1 MADALSCMFHAL
13 RNHLSRTLALATLC
27 TLGLALAT
35 TPAFADDAI
44 TTIDISGKGSNTTVT
59 IDKPGSYRLC
69 GSSSTTWVHVK
80 TGNVTLYLADGL
92 NINPGISANAGKT
105 CPSIKIE
112 NTGGTVNIISEA
124 NAQAKLSSYL
134 TSPAIQK
141 EGTQTKLV
149 FSTADS
155 EHPGTISATAASGS
169 MSAGIGTNYKL
180 VSNGVTGN
188 IVFKSGKVI
197 ARGGT
202 DAAGIGGGSGGSV
215 DGITIEG
222 TATIEAYGS
231 AGGAGI
237 GCGFHGTMRNITI
250 RGGNVTA
257 KGGDN
262 GAGIGCGRDEQGYT
276 HGTITIEGGTVNA
289 TGGGFG
295 AGIGGSF
302 RSKVNSIV
310 IKGGT
315 VKAIA
320 GEYACGIGSGGGT
333 TNEHW
338 CKSITISGG
347 NVTAVGGGASSSHAA
362 AIGNECR
369 ATGRQ
374 TISITGGIVR
384 AYATSDHAH
393 AIGGGGT
400 NGPGSYPHVAVDI
413 SGGTIIAKGG
423 SKASTFGSNGN
434 GYNTQ
439 KGKYFVATITGG
451 SILFAAGDSVTNLGT
466 FQVDPTDAAHNKV
479 SPTAATMGTL
489 KNKQLDL
496 GKSQAVVKGLSSNYG
511 MNDVTAISLDDEFGN
526 GKKEVLFCPWLPT
539 GTTLVRVDASVQSQ
553 SVPYTGSAVSGK
565 TGTLYPACKLT
576 LSPYGTGTD
585 GHALALFGEGVEA
598 IQPAIA
604 TGQVVERYTASPNP
618 YSEQVMDAGGKLSPN
633 VTVNGTRLTDAQ
645 GNWIYSGGTDGS
657 GSYGSYT
664 LYAQMRPVSY
674 TVHFDANAPAGS
686 SATASGAAPDDI
698 VAKYG
703 KTYKIGEG
711 STLFIPGYTLSGW
724 NTAADG
730 SGTVFAP
737 GEAASN
743 LSDTDGATV
752 TLYAQWTRKPYTIHF
767 EGGEGATGH
776 MDDALFDID
785 VAGQLPA
792 NRFNKPGY
800 TFAGW
805 APSASVGG
813 AISDGAWVTNL
824 CAKDV
829 DGNILLDANGSPM
842 GLTLTARWIDNSVA
856 AHDVAVTVGID
867 NSAAK
872 GFASRLTL
880 VDGGTSFAPFEEK
893 ADTSGTTYYALKRE
907 GALPAGTYMLML
919 DGKDTGKTVEV
930 GDDADVVS
938 LNLYSLATSCDNK
951 LAGVDVQPSWSI
963 VAGTDTV
970 YLVGSHVTLAARGT
984 ARGYA
989 FDQWTSPDDTVHF
1002 AESSSEAS
1010 NPTTVVVDRAL
1021 SMYAT
1026 SRPIDYCIRFDPNA
1040 DDVTGTMEEQ
1050 TLAYD
1055 TEADLLTCDF
1065 ARTGYAFAG
1074 WSTKPDGSGDTF
1086 ADSATVKNLMDSEGT
1101 LTLFAQWKPITYFV
1115 HFDGNLADGPAMQS
1129 IEATYGQAF
1138 YLPENT
1144 FVFHNDGLADSTFIG
1159 WNTQR
1164 DGSGDTY
1171 EDAQQVINLCS
1182 EQGTSITLYAQW
1194 RDPEPAPTP
1203 DPGPEPDP
1211 EPTPGTSG
1219 GTDQK
1224 TPQRPN
1230 GTKSKG
1236 HSSGLPGTGDGSPL
1250 WIAIGALG
1258 IAAVSLGTSRMKRS
1272 AR

>member
-27 TLGLALAT
+27 TLGLVLAAT
-35 TPAFADDAI
+35 SAFADDVI

-92 NINPGISANAGKT
+92 NINPGISANTGKT

-222 TATIEAYGS
+222 TANIEAYGS

-374 TISITGGIVR
+374 TITITGGIVR

-423 SKASTFGSNGN
+423 
-434 GYNTQ
+434 
-439 KGKYFVATITGG
+439 
-451 SILFAAGDSVTNLGT
+451 
-466 FQVDPTDAAHNKV
+466 
-479 SPTAATMGTL
+479 
-489 KNKQLDL
+489 
-496 GKSQAVVKGLSSNYG
+496 
-511 MNDVTAISLDDEFGN
+511 
-526 GKKEVLFCPWLPT
+526 
-539 GTTLVRVDASVQSQ
+539 
-553 SVPYTGSAVSGK
+553 
-565 TGTLYPACKLT
+565 
-576 LSPYGTGTD
+576 
-585 GHALALFGEGVEA
+585 
-598 IQPAIA
+598 
-604 TGQVVERYTASPNP
+604 
-618 YSEQVMDAGGKLSPN
+618 
-633 VTVNGTRLTDAQ
+633 
-645 GNWIYSGGTDGS
+645 
-657 GSYGSYT
+657 
-664 LYAQMRPVSY
+664 
-674 TVHFDANAPAGS
+674 
-686 SATASGAAPDDI
+686 
-698 VAKYG
+698 VAK
-703 KTYKIGEG
+703 
-711 STLFIPGYTLSGW
+711 
-724 NTAADG
+724 
-730 SGTVFAP
+730 
-737 GEAASN
+737 
-743 LSDTDGATV
+743 
-752 TLYAQWTRKPYTIHF
+752 R
-767 EGGEGATGH
+767 
-776 MDDALFDID
+776 
-785 VAGQLPA
+785 
-792 NRFNKPGY
+792 
-800 TFAGW
+800 
-805 APSASVGG
+805 APSAPM
-813 AISDGAWVTNL
+813 ATDTTP
-824 CAKDV
+824 KK
-829 DGNILLDANGSPM
+829 AN
-842 GLTLTARWIDNSVA
+842 TLQ
-856 AHDVAVTVGID
+856 
-867 NSAAK
+867 
-872 GFASRLTL
+872 
-880 VDGGTSFAPFEEK
+880 
-893 ADTSGTTYYALKRE
+893 
-907 GALPAGTYMLML
+907 
-919 DGKDTGKTVEV
+919 
-930 GDDADVVS
+930 
-938 LNLYSLATSCDNK
+938 
-951 LAGVDVQPSWSI
+951 QPSRE
-963 VAGTDTV
+963 V
-970 YLVGSHVTLAARGT
+970 
-984 ARGYA
+984 
-989 FDQWTSPDDTVHF
+989 P
-1002 AESSSEAS
+1002 SSL
-1010 NPTTVVVDRAL
+1010 PRA
-1021 SMYAT
+1021 
-1026 SRPIDYCIRFDPNA
+1026 
-1040 DDVTGTMEEQ
+1040 
-1050 TLAYD
+1050 
-1055 TEADLLTCDF
+1055 
-1065 ARTGYAFAG
+1065 
-1074 WSTKPDGSGDTF
+1074 
-1086 ADSATVKNLMDSEGT
+1086 
-1101 LTLFAQWKPITYFV
+1101 
-1115 HFDGNLADGPAMQS
+1115 
-1129 IEATYGQAF
+1129 
-1138 YLPENT
+1138 
-1144 FVFHNDGLADSTFIG
+1144 
-1159 WNTQR
+1159 
-1164 DGSGDTY
+1164 
-1171 EDAQQVINLCS
+1171 
-1182 EQGTSITLYAQW
+1182 
-1194 RDPEPAPTP
+1194 TP
-1203 DPGPEPDP
+1203 
-1211 EPTPGTSG
+1211 
-1219 GTDQK
+1219 
-1224 TPQRPN
+1224 
-1230 GTKSKG
+1230 
-1236 HSSGLPGTGDGSPL
+1236 
-1250 WIAIGALG
+1250 
-1258 IAAVSLGTSRMKRS
+1258 
-1272 AR
+1272 

>member
-27 TLGLALAT
+27 TLGLVLAT
-35 TPAFADDAI
+35 TPAFADDVI

-59 IDKPGSYRLC
+59 IDKPGSYRLY

-92 NINPGISANAGKT
+92 NINPGISANTGKT

-222 TATIEAYGS
+222 TANIEAYGS

-257 KGGDN
+257 KGGDS
-262 GAGIGCGRDEQGYT
+262 GAGIGCGRDEQGLT
-276 HGTITIEGGTVNA
+276 HGAITIEGGTVNA

-333 TNEHW
+333 ANEHW

-374 TISITGGIVR
+374 TITITGGIVR
-384 AYATSDHAH
+384 AYTTSDHAH

-423 SKASTFGSNGN
+423 SKASAFGSNGN

-439 KGKYFVATITGG
+439 KGKYFAATITGG

-496 GKSQAVVKGLSSNYG
+496 GKS
-511 MNDVTAISLDDEFGN
+511 
-526 GKKEVLFCPWLPT
+526 
-539 GTTLVRVDASVQSQ
+539 
-553 SVPYTGSAVSGK
+553 
-565 TGTLYPACKLT
+565 
-576 LSPYGTGTD
+576 
-585 GHALALFGEGVEA
+585 
-598 IQPAIA
+598 
-604 TGQVVERYTASPNP
+604 
-618 YSEQVMDAGGKLSPN
+618 
-633 VTVNGTRLTDAQ
+633 
-645 GNWIYSGGTDGS
+645 
-657 GSYGSYT
+657 
-664 LYAQMRPVSY
+664 
-674 TVHFDANAPAGS
+674 
-686 SATASGAAPDDI
+686 
-698 VAKYG
+698 
-703 KTYKIGEG
+703 
-711 STLFIPGYTLSGW
+711 
-724 NTAADG
+724 
-730 SGTVFAP
+730 
-737 GEAASN
+737 
-743 LSDTDGATV
+743 
-752 TLYAQWTRKPYTIHF
+752 
-767 EGGEGATGH
+767 
-776 MDDALFDID
+776 
-785 VAGQLPA
+785 
-792 NRFNKPGY
+792 
-800 TFAGW
+800 
-805 APSASVGG
+805 
-813 AISDGAWVTNL
+813 
-824 CAKDV
+824 
-829 DGNILLDANGSPM
+829 
-842 GLTLTARWIDNSVA
+842 
-856 AHDVAVTVGID
+856 
-867 NSAAK
+867 
-872 GFASRLTL
+872 
-880 VDGGTSFAPFEEK
+880 
-893 ADTSGTTYYALKRE
+893 
-907 GALPAGTYMLML
+907 
-919 DGKDTGKTVEV
+919 
-930 GDDADVVS
+930 
-938 LNLYSLATSCDNK
+938 
-951 LAGVDVQPSWSI
+951 
-963 VAGTDTV
+963 
-970 YLVGSHVTLAARGT
+970 
-984 ARGYA
+984 
-989 FDQWTSPDDTVHF
+989 
-1002 AESSSEAS
+1002 
-1010 NPTTVVVDRAL
+1010 
-1021 SMYAT
+1021 
-1026 SRPIDYCIRFDPNA
+1026 
-1040 DDVTGTMEEQ
+1040 
-1050 TLAYD
+1050 
-1055 TEADLLTCDF
+1055 
-1065 ARTGYAFAG
+1065 
-1074 WSTKPDGSGDTF
+1074 
-1086 ADSATVKNLMDSEGT
+1086 
-1101 LTLFAQWKPITYFV
+1101 
-1115 HFDGNLADGPAMQS
+1115 
-1129 IEATYGQAF
+1129 
-1138 YLPENT
+1138 
-1144 FVFHNDGLADSTFIG
+1144 
-1159 WNTQR
+1159 
-1164 DGSGDTY
+1164 
-1171 EDAQQVINLCS
+1171 
-1182 EQGTSITLYAQW
+1182 
-1194 RDPEPAPTP
+1194 
-1203 DPGPEPDP
+1203 
-1211 EPTPGTSG
+1211 
-1219 GTDQK
+1219 
-1224 TPQRPN
+1224 
-1230 GTKSKG
+1230 
-1236 HSSGLPGTGDGSPL
+1236 
-1250 WIAIGALG
+1250 
-1258 IAAVSLGTSRMKRS
+1258 
-1272 AR
+1272 

>member
-1 MADALSCMFHAL
+1 M
-13 RNHLSRTLALATLC
+13 
-27 TLGLALAT
+27 
-35 TPAFADDAI
+35 
-44 TTIDISGKGSNTTVT
+44 
-59 IDKPGSYRLC
+59 
-69 GSSSTTWVHVK
+69 
-80 TGNVTLYLADGL
+80 
-92 NINPGISANAGKT
+92 
-105 CPSIKIE
+105 
-112 NTGGTVNIISEA
+112 
-124 NAQAKLSSYL
+124 
-134 TSPAIQK
+134 
-141 EGTQTKLV
+141 
-149 FSTADS
+149 
-155 EHPGTISATAASGS
+155 
-169 MSAGIGTNYKL
+169 
-180 VSNGVTGN
+180 
-188 IVFKSGKVI
+188 
-197 ARGGT
+197 
-202 DAAGIGGGSGGSV
+202 
-215 DGITIEG
+215 
-222 TATIEAYGS
+222 
-231 AGGAGI
+231 
-237 GCGFHGTMRNITI
+237 
-250 RGGNVTA
+250 
-257 KGGDN
+257 
-262 GAGIGCGRDEQGYT
+262 
-276 HGTITIEGGTVNA
+276 
-289 TGGGFG
+289 
-295 AGIGGSF
+295 
-302 RSKVNSIV
+302 
-310 IKGGT
+310 
-315 VKAIA
+315 
-320 GEYACGIGSGGGT
+320 
-333 TNEHW
+333 
-338 CKSITISGG
+338 
-347 NVTAVGGGASSSHAA
+347 
-362 AIGNECR
+362 
-369 ATGRQ
+369 
-374 TISITGGIVR
+374 
-384 AYATSDHAH
+384 
-393 AIGGGGT
+393 
-400 NGPGSYPHVAVDI
+400 AVDI

-423 SKASTFGSNGN
+423 SKASAFGSNGN

-439 KGKYFVATITGG
+439 KGKYFAATITGG

-585 GHALALFGEGVEA
+585 GHALALFGQGVEA
-598 IQPAIA
+598 IQPAIV

-618 YSEQVMDAGGKLSPN
+618 YSEQVMDASGKLSPN
-633 VTVNGTRLTDAQ
+633 VTVNDARLTDAQ
-645 GNWIYSGGTDGS
+645 GNWIYSG
-657 GSYGSYT
+657 
-664 LYAQMRPVSY
+664 
-674 TVHFDANAPAGS
+674 
-686 SATASGAAPDDI
+686 
-698 VAKYG
+698 
-703 KTYKIGEG
+703 
-711 STLFIPGYTLSGW
+711 
-724 NTAADG
+724 
-730 SGTVFAP
+730 
-737 GEAASN
+737 
-743 LSDTDGATV
+743 DTDGATV

-842 GLTLTARWIDNSVA
+842 GLTLTARWIDNSVS

-880 VDGGTSFAPFEEK
+880 VDGETSFAPFEEK
-893 ADTSGTTYYALKRE
+893 TDASGATYYALKRE

-930 GDDADVVS
+930 GDDADVAS
-938 LNLYSLATSCDNK
+938 LNLYSLATSCDSK
-951 LAGVDVQPSWSI
+951 LAGVDVQPSWPI
-963 VAGTDTV
+963 AAGTDTV
-970 YLVGSHVTLAARGT
+970 YLEESYVTLAARGT

-989 FDQWTSPDDTVHF
+989 FDQWTSPDGTAHF
-1002 AESSSEAS
+1002 AESSSETS
-1010 NPTTVVVDRAL
+1010 NPTTVFVDRAL

-1040 DDVTGTMEEQ
+1040 DDATGTMEEQ

-1055 TEADLLTCDF
+1055 TEADLFTCDF
-1065 ARTGYAFAG
+1065 ARTGYVFAG
-1074 WSTKPDGSGDTF
+1074 WNTKPDGSGDTF
-1086 ADSATVKNLMDSEGT
+1086 ADGATVKNLMDSEGT
-1101 LTLFAQWKPITYFV
+1101 LTLFAQWKPIAYFV

-1129 IEATYGQAF
+1129 VEATYGQAF

-1182 EQGTSITLYAQW
+1182 EQGASITLYAQW
-1194 RDPEPAPTP
+1194 RDPEPTPTP
-1203 DPGPEPDP
+1203 APEPKP
-1211 EPTPGTSG
+1211 SP

-1224 TPQRPN
+1224 VPQQSD
-1230 GTKSKG
+1230 TKKSKTRRG
-1236 HSSGLPGTGDGSPL
+1236 DNLPGTGDGLPL
-1250 WIAIGALG
+1250 WIAIGVLGVAAIALG
-1258 IAAVSLGTSRMKRS
+1258 VFCMRRC

>member
-27 TLGLALAT
+27 TLGLVLAT
-35 TPAFADDAI
+35 TPAFADDVI

-59 IDKPGSYRLC
+59 IDKPGSYRLY

-92 NINPGISANAGKT
+92 NINPGISANTGKT

-222 TATIEAYGS
+222 TANIEAYGS

-257 KGGDN
+257 KGGDS
-262 GAGIGCGRDEQGYT
+262 GAGIGCGRDEQGLT
-276 HGTITIEGGTVNA
+276 HGAITIEGGTVNA

-333 TNEHW
+333 ANEHW

-374 TISITGGIVR
+374 TITITGGIVR

-423 SKASTFGSNGN
+423 SKASAFGSNGN

-439 KGKYFVATITGG
+439 KGKYFAATITGG

-585 GHALALFGEGVEA
+585 GHALALFGQGVEA
-598 IQPAIA
+598 IQPAIV

-618 YSEQVMDAGGKLSPN
+618 YSEQVMDASGKLSPN
-633 VTVNGTRLTDAQ
+633 VTVNDARLTDAQ
-645 GNWIYSGGTDGS
+645 GNWIYSG
-657 GSYGSYT
+657 
-664 LYAQMRPVSY
+664 
-674 TVHFDANAPAGS
+674 
-686 SATASGAAPDDI
+686 
-698 VAKYG
+698 
-703 KTYKIGEG
+703 
-711 STLFIPGYTLSGW
+711 
-724 NTAADG
+724 
-730 SGTVFAP
+730 
-737 GEAASN
+737 
-743 LSDTDGATV
+743 DTDGATV

-842 GLTLTARWIDNSVA
+842 GLTLTARWIDNSVS

-880 VDGGTSFAPFEEK
+880 VDGETSFAPFEEK
-893 ADTSGTTYYALKRE
+893 TDASGATYYALKRE

-930 GDDADVVS
+930 GDDADVAS
-938 LNLYSLATSCDNK
+938 LNLYSLATSCDSK
-951 LAGVDVQPSWSI
+951 LAGVDVQPSWPI
-963 VAGTDTV
+963 AAGTDTV
-970 YLVGSHVTLAARGT
+970 YLEESYVTLAARGT

-989 FDQWTSPDDTVHF
+989 FDQWTSPDGTAHF
-1002 AESSSEAS
+1002 AESSSETS
-1010 NPTTVVVDRAL
+1010 NPTTVFVDRAL

-1040 DDVTGTMEEQ
+1040 DDATGTMEEQ

-1055 TEADLLTCDF
+1055 TEADLFTCDF
-1065 ARTGYAFAG
+1065 ARTGYVFAG
-1074 WSTKPDGSGDTF
+1074 WNTKPDGSGDTF
-1086 ADSATVKNLMDSEGT
+1086 ADGATVKNLMDSEGT
-1101 LTLFAQWKPITYFV
+1101 LTLFAQWKPIAYFV

-1129 IEATYGQAF
+1129 VEATYGQAF

-1182 EQGTSITLYAQW
+1182 EQGASITLYAQW
-1194 RDPEPAPTP
+1194 RDPEPTPTP
-1203 DPGPEPDP
+1203 APEPKP
-1211 EPTPGTSG
+1211 SP

-1224 TPQRPN
+1224 VPQQSD
-1230 GTKSKG
+1230 TKKSKTRRG
-1236 HSSGLPGTGDGSPL
+1236 DNLPGTGDGLPL
-1250 WIAIGALG
+1250 WIAIGVLGVAAIALG
-1258 IAAVSLGTSRMKRS
+1258 VFCMRRC

>member
-1 MADALSCMFHAL
+1 M
-13 RNHLSRTLALATLC
+13 
-27 TLGLALAT
+27 
-35 TPAFADDAI
+35 
-44 TTIDISGKGSNTTVT
+44 
-59 IDKPGSYRLC
+59 
-69 GSSSTTWVHVK
+69 
-80 TGNVTLYLADGL
+80 
-92 NINPGISANAGKT
+92 
-105 CPSIKIE
+105 
-112 NTGGTVNIISEA
+112 
-124 NAQAKLSSYL
+124 
-134 TSPAIQK
+134 
-141 EGTQTKLV
+141 
-149 FSTADS
+149 
-155 EHPGTISATAASGS
+155 
-169 MSAGIGTNYKL
+169 
-180 VSNGVTGN
+180 
-188 IVFKSGKVI
+188 
-197 ARGGT
+197 
-202 DAAGIGGGSGGSV
+202 
-215 DGITIEG
+215 
-222 TATIEAYGS
+222 
-231 AGGAGI
+231 
-237 GCGFHGTMRNITI
+237 
-250 RGGNVTA
+250 
-257 KGGDN
+257 
-262 GAGIGCGRDEQGYT
+262 
-276 HGTITIEGGTVNA
+276 
-289 TGGGFG
+289 
-295 AGIGGSF
+295 
-302 RSKVNSIV
+302 
-310 IKGGT
+310 
-315 VKAIA
+315 
-320 GEYACGIGSGGGT
+320 
-333 TNEHW
+333 
-338 CKSITISGG
+338 
-347 NVTAVGGGASSSHAA
+347 
-362 AIGNECR
+362 
-369 ATGRQ
+369 
-374 TISITGGIVR
+374 
-384 AYATSDHAH
+384 
-393 AIGGGGT
+393 
-400 NGPGSYPHVAVDI
+400 AVDI
-413 SGGTIIAKGG
+413 SGGTIIAKRG
-423 SKASTFGSNGN
+423 SKASAFGSNGN

-439 KGKYFVATITGG
+439 KGKYFAATITGG

-585 GHALALFGEGVEA
+585 GHALALFGQGVEA
-598 IQPAIA
+598 IQPAIV

-618 YSEQVMDAGGKLSPN
+618 YSEQVMDASGKLSPN
-633 VTVNGTRLTDAQ
+633 VTVNDARLTDAQ
-645 GNWIYSGGTDGS
+645 GNWIYSG
-657 GSYGSYT
+657 
-664 LYAQMRPVSY
+664 
-674 TVHFDANAPAGS
+674 
-686 SATASGAAPDDI
+686 
-698 VAKYG
+698 
-703 KTYKIGEG
+703 
-711 STLFIPGYTLSGW
+711 
-724 NTAADG
+724 
-730 SGTVFAP
+730 
-737 GEAASN
+737 
-743 LSDTDGATV
+743 DTDGATV

-842 GLTLTARWIDNSVA
+842 GLTLTARWIDNSVS

-880 VDGGTSFAPFEEK
+880 VDGETSFAPFEEK
-893 ADTSGTTYYALKRE
+893 TDASGATYYALKRE

-930 GDDADVVS
+930 GDDADVAS
-938 LNLYSLATSCDNK
+938 LNLYSLATSCDSK
-951 LAGVDVQPSWSI
+951 LAGVDVQPSWPI
-963 VAGTDTV
+963 AAGTDTV
-970 YLVGSHVTLAARGT
+970 YLEESYVTLAARGT

-989 FDQWTSPDDTVHF
+989 FDQWTSPDGTAHF
-1002 AESSSEAS
+1002 AESSSETS
-1010 NPTTVVVDRAL
+1010 NPTTVFVDRAL

-1040 DDVTGTMEEQ
+1040 DDATGTMEEQ

-1055 TEADLLTCDF
+1055 TEADLFTCDF
-1065 ARTGYAFAG
+1065 ARTGYVFAG
-1074 WSTKPDGSGDTF
+1074 WNTKPDGSGDTF
-1086 ADSATVKNLMDSEGT
+1086 ADGATVKNLMDSEGT
-1101 LTLFAQWKPITYFV
+1101 LTLFAQWKPIAYFV

-1129 IEATYGQAF
+1129 VEATYGQAF

-1182 EQGTSITLYAQW
+1182 EQGASITLYAQW
-1194 RDPEPAPTP
+1194 RDPEPTPTP
-1203 DPGPEPDP
+1203 APEPKP
-1211 EPTPGTSG
+1211 SP

-1224 TPQRPN
+1224 VPQQSD
-1230 GTKSKG
+1230 TKKSKTRRG
-1236 HSSGLPGTGDGSPL
+1236 DNLPGTGDGLPL
-1250 WIAIGALG
+1250 WIAIGVLGVAAIALG
-1258 IAAVSLGTSRMKRS
+1258 VFCMRRC